1 VVQTEIRSTI
11 RVLCHTSADSQVTVR
26 RWLLAYAGRRG
37 PAMSTVSILRQ
48 AVTVKRHPIANDHDG
63 LVSTLTELFDRQ
75 NRELKVV
82 AMERLFKEE

>member
-11 RVLCHTSADSQVTVR
+11 RVLCHTSADSQVTVATSLR
-26 RWLLAYAGRRG
+26 GSPRTGDVDCIHLASSRYC
-37 PAMSTVSILRQ
+37 
-48 AVTVKRHPIANDHDG
+48 TVKRHPIANDHDG